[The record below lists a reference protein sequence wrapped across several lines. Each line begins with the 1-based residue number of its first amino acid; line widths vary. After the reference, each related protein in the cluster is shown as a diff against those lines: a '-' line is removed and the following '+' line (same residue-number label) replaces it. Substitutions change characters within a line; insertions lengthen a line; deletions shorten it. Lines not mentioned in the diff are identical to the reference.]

1 MGSFAGIYPV
11 QTFSSVKSSFF
22 HPVLRRATILRHCQH
37 PTKEISPS
45 TLYTKTHFF
54 DGGLKTIPWARRA
67 LSLPLLPL
75 RRDLC
80 VRDCLVC
87 RHRKYSKKRKWN
99 YTSTLT
105 RIDNPEL
112 RREPVLDSVSS
123 SFLDS
128 GAAVCAGSAATCEYG
143 LGRER
148 FVRVCVCVCVT
159 FMFSCIFCLYWY
171 LSTCTRIFVFMSMV
185 LALQQIYAH
194 IYDHRVP
201 VALKRDIPLGLVF
214 ARLLP

>member
-1 MGSFAGIYPV
+1 M
-11 QTFSSVKSSFF
+11 QTFSVKSFSS
-22 HPVLRRATILRHCQH
+22 HPVLRRAILRRGRRK
-37 PTKEISPS
+37 TREISPS
-45 TLYTKTHFF
+45 ILHAKTHFF

-67 LSLPLLPL
+67 LPLPLLPL

-87 RHRKYSKKRKWN
+87 RHRKYSKKRIWN

-143 LGRER
+143 LVRER
-148 FVRVCVCVCVT
+148 FVCVCVCV
-159 FMFSCIFCLYWY
+159 CDIY
-171 LSTCTRIFVFMSMV
+171 VFMHFLFV
-185 LALQQIYAH
+185 LVSVHVYAY
-194 IYDHRVP
+194 ICVYVYGFSPATNIR
-201 VALKRDIPLGLVF
+201 AYL
-214 ARLLP
+214 

>member
-67 LSLPLLPL
+67 LPLPLLPL

-87 RHRKYSKKRKWN
+87 RHRKYSKKRIWN
-99 YTSTLT
+99 YTSTQCLTLT
-105 RIDNPEL
+105 RIHNPEL

-143 LGRER
+143 LVRER
-148 FVRVCVCVCVT
+148 CVCVCVCV
-159 FMFSCIFCLYWY
+159 CDIY
-171 LSTCTRIFVFMSMV
+171 VFMHFLFV
-185 LALQQIYAH
+185 LVSVHVYAY
-194 IYDHRVP
+194 ICVYVYGFSPATNIR
-201 VALKRDIPLGLVF
+201 AYL
-214 ARLLP
+214 

>member
-1 MGSFAGIYPV
+1 M
-11 QTFSSVKSSFF
+11 QTFSSLKSSFF

-45 TLYTKTHFF
+45 ILYTKTHFF

-67 LSLPLLPL
+67 LPLTLLPL

-87 RHRKYSKKRKWN
+87 GHRKYSKKRIWN
-99 YTSTLT
+99 YASTLT

-128 GAAVCAGSAATCEYG
+128 GSAVGVPA
-143 LGRER
+143 
-148 FVRVCVCVCVT
+148 
-159 FMFSCIFCLYWY
+159 
-171 LSTCTRIFVFMSMV
+171 
-185 LALQQIYAH
+185 
-194 IYDHRVP
+194 VP
-201 VALKRDIPLGLVF
+201 VVSAVLESKPEPLMPPNCRICGDGG
-214 ARLLP
+214 RLPWPAKLPRRPFSSRPWEHDAVAAAKAAAAA